1 MLGSKLSA
9 LFVRSVKEPGKYHDK
24 SGTGLFLRVDK
35 SGAKFWI
42 QRITIHGKRRE
53 LGLGSFPLVTL
64 AEARNKAFENK
75 RSVYNGG
82 DPLADKLAKKGSI
95 TFFDAVDKYLAA
107 KEKEFRNDKHKKQ
120 WRSTLESYA
129 VPILGKMD
137 VKSIR
142 LPDVLRVL
150 EPIWEEKTETA
161 SRLRGRIESV
171 LSWATVAGY
180 REGENPA
187 RWKGNLS
194 EILPKPSKVAKTGN
208 QPAIALAD
216 IPSWWDALNHRQGIA
231 ASALQFLSLTL
242 ARSGEVRG
250 ATWDEIDLKAKEGPV
265 WVIPAIRMKAAKEHR
280 VPLPKAAVK
289 LLKSLPTMENSPYV
303 FFAPKGGQMSDMS
316 LSAVMRRMHQAETE
330 KGNTGWL
337 DPRSKRPAVPHG
349 LRSSFRDW
357 AAERGYERDLA
368 EISLAHKVG
377 SEVERAY
384 RRSDTLQRR
393 RAVLDAWSQ
402 FLMGNEVSGD
412 IVPLRRPTSSH

>member
-9 LFVRSVKEPGKYHDK
+9 VFVRTVKEPGKYHDK

-42 QRITIHGKRRE
+42 QRVTILGKRRE

-64 AEARNKAFENK
+64 AEARDKAFENK
-75 RSVYNGG
+75 RLIRNGG
-82 DPLADKLAKKGSI
+82 DPLADKQVKRSSLSFA
-95 TFFDAVDKYLAA
+95 DAVDTYLAA
-107 KEKEFRNDKHKKQ
+107 KEKEFRNEKHKKQ

-129 VPILGKMD
+129 IPVMGRMD
-137 VKSIR
+137 VKAIR
-142 LPDVLRVL
+142 LPDILRVL

-180 REGENPA
+180 REGDNPA

-194 EILPKPSKVAKTGN
+194 EILPKPSKVMNTTN
-208 QPAIALAD
+208 QPAIALSD
-216 IPSWWDALNHRQGIA
+216 LPSWWEALQQRNGMA
-231 ASALQFLSLTL
+231 AQALQFLALTL

-250 ATWDEIDLKAKEGPV
+250 ATWDEIDLKAKDGPV
-265 WVIPAIRMKAAKEHR
+265 WIIPAERMKASKEHR
-280 VPLPKAAVK
+280 VPLPAAAVR
-289 LLKSLPTMENSPYV
+289 LLKALPRLESSPYV
-303 FFAPKGGQMSDMS
+303 FFAPQGGQLSDMTIS
-316 LSAVMRRMHQAETE
+316 SVMRRMHQTDV
-330 KGNTGWL
+330 GDGRTGWL

-357 AAERGYERDLA
+357 AAECGFERDLA
-368 EISLAHKVG
+368 EIALAHKVG

-384 RRSDTLQRR
+384 RRSDMLERR
-393 RAVLDAWSQ
+393 RAMLEAWAQALANRMRNDRVL
-402 FLMGNEVSGD
+402 
-412 IVPLRRPTSSH
+412 PLRKSEK

>member
-1 MLGSKLSA
+1 M
-9 LFVRSVKEPGKYHDK
+9 
-24 SGTGLFLRVDK
+24 
-35 SGAKFWI
+35 
-42 QRITIHGKRRE
+42 
-53 LGLGSFPLVTL
+53 VTL
-64 AEARNKAFENK
+64 AEARDKAFANK

-95 TFFDAVDKYLAA
+95 TFSDAVDKYLAA

-129 VPILGKMD
+129 VPVLGKMD

-142 LPDVLRVL
+142 LPDVLRML
-150 EPIWEEKTETA
+150 EPIWEAKTETA
-161 SRLRGRIESV
+161 SRLRGRIENV

-216 IPSWWDALNHRQGIA
+216 IPSWWNALNHRQGLA

-250 ATWDEIDLKAKEGPV
+250 ATWDEIDLKAKDGPV
-265 WVIPAIRMKAAKEHR
+265 WIIPATRMKAAKEHR
-280 VPLPKAAVK
+280 VPLPDAAVK
-289 LLKSLPTMENSPYV
+289 LLKRLPTMENSPYV

-384 RRSDTLQRR
+384 RRSDMLQRR
-393 RAVLDAWSQ
+393 RAVLNAWSQ
-402 FLMGNEVSGD
+402 FLMGKEVSGSV
-412 IVPLRRPTSSH
+412 VPLRSPTNSH

>member
-9 LFVRSVKEPGKYHDK
+9 VFVRSVKEPGKYHDK
-24 SGTGLFLRVDK
+24 SGTGLLLRVDK

-64 AEARNKAFENK
+64 AEARDKAFENK
-75 RSVYNGG
+75 RNVYNGG
-82 DPLADKLAKKGSI
+82 DPLADKQAKKGTI
-95 TFFDAVDKYLAA
+95 TFSDAVDKYLAA

-129 VPILGKMD
+129 VPVLGKMD

-208 QPAIALAD
+208 QPA
-216 IPSWWDALNHRQGIA
+216 HR
-231 ASALQFLSLTL
+231 F
-242 ARSGEVRG
+242 
-250 ATWDEIDLKAKEGPV
+250 D
-265 WVIPAIRMKAAKEHR
+265 
-280 VPLPKAAVK
+280 
-289 LLKSLPTMENSPYV
+289 
-303 FFAPKGGQMSDMS
+303 
-316 LSAVMRRMHQAETE
+316 
-330 KGNTGWL
+330 
-337 DPRSKRPAVPHG
+337 
-349 LRSSFRDW
+349 
-357 AAERGYERDLA
+357 
-368 EISLAHKVG
+368 
-377 SEVERAY
+377 
-384 RRSDTLQRR
+384 
-393 RAVLDAWSQ
+393 
-402 FLMGNEVSGD
+402 
-412 IVPLRRPTSSH
+412 

>member
-9 LFVRSVKEPGKYHDK
+9 VFVRSVKEPGKYHDK
-24 SGTGLFLRVDK
+24 SGTGLFLRDDK

-53 LGLGSFPLVTL
+53 LGLGSFPIVTL
-64 AEARNKAFENK
+64 AEARDKAFENK

-82 DPLADKLAKKGSI
+82 DPLTDKQAKKGTI
-95 TFFDAVDKYLAA
+95 TFSDAVDKYLAA

-129 VPILGKMD
+129 VPVLGKMD

-216 IPSWWDALNHRQGIA
+216 IPAWWDALNQRQGMA

-250 ATWDEIDLKAKEGPV
+250 ATWDEIDLKAKDGPV
-265 WVIPAIRMKAAKEHR
+265 WIIPATRMKAAKEHR
-280 VPLPKAAVK
+280 VPLPNAAVK

-384 RRSDTLQRR
+384 RRSDMLQRR

-402 FLMGNEVSGD
+402 FLMGKEVSGSV
-412 IVPLRRPTSSH
+412 VPRRSPTSSH

>member
-9 LFVRSVKEPGKYHDK
+9 VFVRSVKEPGKYHDK

-42 QRITIHGKRRE
+42 QKITIHGKRRE

-64 AEARNKAFENK
+64 AEARDKAFENK

-82 DPLADKLAKKGSI
+82 DPLADKQAQKGTI
-95 TFFDAVDKYLAA
+95 TFSDAVDKYLAG

-129 VPILGKMD
+129 VPVLGRMD

-194 EILPKPSKVAKTGN
+194 EILPKPSKVAKVTN

-216 IPSWWDALNHRQGIA
+216 LPFWWNALQQRNGM
-231 ASALQFLSLTL
+231 ASQALQFLTLTL

-250 ATWDEIDLKAKEGPV
+250 ATWDEIEMGGAGASV
-265 WVIPAIRMKAAKEHR
+265 WIIPATRMKAGKEHR
-280 VPLPKAAVK
+280 VPLPTAAVQ
-289 LLKSLPTMENSPYV
+289 LLKTLPTLETSPYI
-303 FFAPKGGQMSDMS
+303 FFAPQGGQLSDMTIS
-316 LSAVMRRMHQAETE
+316 SVMRRMHQAEIE
-330 KGNTGWL
+330 KGNAGWL

-357 AAERGYERDLA
+357 AAECGFERDLA
-368 EISLAHKVG
+368 EIALAHKVG

-384 RRSDTLQRR
+384 RRSDMLERR
-393 RAVLDAWSQ
+393 RRMLEAWAASIEGIKHEETVVHFTQ
-402 FLMGNEVSGD
+402 NS
-412 IVPLRRPTSSH
+412 